1 MGDISVTLPEV
12 DVKVSAEPEKKGFSL
27 KFGKKDKKDQSKDK
41 EDEKKPEE
49 EKDEEEDSKKKEK
62 DKHGGF
68 HVSLPSF
75 GFGTSGDKSDVDVSK
90 DNSELSSEIKADKDI
105 SVTLPE
111 VDVKVSAEPEKKGF
125 SLKFGK
131 KDKKE
136 KSKDKEDE
144 EKPEEVKDEEE
155 DSKKKEKDKH
165 GGFHISLPSFGF
177 GTSGDKPDEDT
188 SIDKKELSSE
198 VKADK

>member
-68 HVSLPSF
+68 H
-75 GFGTSGDKSDVDVSK
+75 
-90 DNSELSSEIKADKDI
+90 
-105 SVTLPE
+105 
-111 VDVKVSAEPEKKGF
+111 
-125 SLKFGK
+125 
-131 KDKKE
+131 
-136 KSKDKEDE
+136 
-144 EKPEEVKDEEE
+144 
-155 DSKKKEKDKH
+155 
-165 GGFHISLPSFGF
+165 ISLPSLGF
-177 GTSGDKPDEDT
+177 GTSGDKP
-188 SIDKKELSSE
+188 E
-198 VKADK
+198 VDVSVEKPAVGAKIKAVKDISLTLPESDAKV